1 MTLDEIHLELAALG
15 VSSEVHALVDD
26 LQLDFGKPYLAARK
40 ILRRNSPRLPYLKP
54 RCHVY
59 FPYFDLQTVQGRLF

>member
-1 MTLDEIHLELAALG
+1 MTLDEIHLELAVLG

-26 LQLDFGKPYLAARK
+26 LQLDFGKPCLAACK
-40 ILRRNSPRLPYLKP
+40 ILRRNSSRIPYLKP

-59 FPYFDLQTVQGRLF
+59 VPYFDIPTIQGRLF